1 MVDAPAAAGG
11 LKILLVAEEAAGTR
25 ALAMLERGGR
35 RPVAVVTGT
44 AAVAA
49 GAERLGIPRR
59 EPASVED
66 PALAAWMGDAGI
78 DLMLNVHSI
87 LNPHPEV
94 LAAPRIGAFNMHP
107 GPLPAYAGFNAPS
120 WAILEG
126 ETSYAV
132 TVHRMVEEMDAGPIV
147 FEARFPIGPEDTGL
161 KVATGC
167 IREGLPL
174 VGRLLEAAEAGA
186 VPEREQEGE
195 GRFTWFETPYE
206 GAVPWGGG
214 ARRVADLIRAAD
226 YAPYP
231 SPWGTFTTTVNGRE
245 VGIVRAARSGEATT
259 EAPGTVGAVDEA
271 GALVSAGD
279 EWVRVERIELAG
291 EPAAPADAFTPG
303 AACEPGPPA

>member
-1 MVDAPAAAGG
+1 MVDASAAAGP
-11 LKILLVAEEAAGTR
+11 LKILLVAEEAAGAR
-25 ALAMLERGGR
+25 ALRMLERGGR
-35 RPVAVVTGT
+35 LPVAVVTDT
-44 AAVAA
+44 EAVAD

-59 EPASVED
+59 ELKSVEE
-66 PALAAWMGDAGI
+66 PALAGWMRDESV

-94 LAAPRIGAFNMHP
+94 LAAPRLGAFNMHP

-174 VGRLLEAAEAGA
+174 LERLLEAAESGT
-186 VPEREQEGE
+186 VPEREQEGT

-206 GAVPWGGG
+206 GVVPWRAG
-214 ARRVADLIRAAD
+214 ARRVVDLIRAAD

-231 SPWGTFTTTVNGRE
+231 SPWGTFTTTVGGHE
-245 VGIVRAARSGEATT
+245 VGIVRALRTGETT
-259 EAPGTVGAVDEA
+259 PEEPGTVGAVDDA
-271 GALVSAGD
+271 GALIAAGD
-279 EWVRVERIELAG
+279 EWVRIERIELAG
-291 EPAAPADAFTPG
+291 EPAAPGDGFAPG
-303 AACEPGPPA
+303 AVCEPGPPA